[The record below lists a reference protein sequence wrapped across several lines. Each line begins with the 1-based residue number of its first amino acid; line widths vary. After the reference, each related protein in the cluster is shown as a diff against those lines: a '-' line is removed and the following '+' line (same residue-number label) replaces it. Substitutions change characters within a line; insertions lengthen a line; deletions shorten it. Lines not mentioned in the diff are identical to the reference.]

1 MSAFWTFVLKFL
13 PTLSTL
19 IPVIMSLFNHQAAM
33 SRGLSATSAEYLTY
47 VGGVGAG
54 GGLAA
59 FLAASGIQVWGLN
72 ALKNGMIGFRLRQ
85 AAGLNEGSSEK
96 EIERACD
103 KLK

>member
-1 MSAFWTFVLKFL
+1 MSALLTLLLKLL

-19 IPVIMSLFNHQAAM
+19 IPIIMSLFNHQAAM
-33 SRGLSATSAEYLTY
+33 ARGLSASSGEYLCY

-59 FLAASGIQVWGLN
+59 FVAASGIQAWGMN

-85 AAGLNEGSSEK
+85 AAGLNEGSSER
-96 EIERACD
+96 EIDKACE

>member
-1 MSAFWTFVLKFL
+1 MSAFLTLLLKLL

-19 IPVIMSLFNHQAAM
+19 IPIIMSLFNHQAAM
-33 SRGLSATSAEYLTY
+33 ARGLSASSPEYLGY

-59 FLAASGIQVWGLN
+59 FIAASGIQSWGLN
-72 ALKNGMIGFRLRQ
+72 VLKNGMIGFRLRQ
-85 AAGLNEGSSEK
+85 AAGLDEGSSDK